1 MIFFFSISGGM
12 ILMFLLVIIA
22 IITQSTFVLDTLM
35 LLSIFI
41 GFGITIYGII
51 IGIKGLFT
59 KLPFFKKILNLVYI
73 AGISYCMI
81 MQTGEYDI
89 FIMSGFEKQGVL
101 VFFEQALGGGLKYLF
116 VAFIALCVVWTILCE
131 FDEPEEFEG
140 IFMIWSSATF
150 AMIIFLVVNWFTEKK
165 VIESL
170 LKEFDV
176 QKRIIVLCVL
186 IVSYLCTLI
195 SRKRNLVKKNI
206 RKIKRKRLA
215 KKHFK
220 KIEKQENKQ
229 IMYCAKCG
237 KKLEENEKFC
247 TACGR
252 PVARKKQ
259 IENNSKK

>member
-101 VFFEQALGGGLKYLF
+101 GFFEQALGGGLKYLF
-116 VAFIALCVVWTILCE
+116 VAFIALCVNL
-131 FDEPEEFEG
+131 
-140 IFMIWSSATF
+140 MSQR
-150 AMIIFLVVNWFTEKK
+150 N
-165 VIESL
+165 
-170 LKEFDV
+170 LKE
-176 QKRIIVLCVL
+176 
-186 IVSYLCTLI
+186 YL
-195 SRKRNLVKKNI
+195 
-206 RKIKRKRLA
+206 
-215 KKHFK
+215 
-220 KIEKQENKQ
+220 
-229 IMYCAKCG
+229 
-237 KKLEENEKFC
+237 
-247 TACGR
+247 
-252 PVARKKQ
+252 
-259 IENNSKK
+259 

>member
-101 VFFEQALGGGLKYLF
+101 GFFEQALGGGLKYLF

-237 KKLEENEKFC
+237 KRF
-247 TACGR
+247 
-252 PVARKKQ
+252 
-259 IENNSKK
+259 I